1 LILSQAEAYLSAWT
15 AETLVP
21 VINATGVILHT
32 NLGRA
37 PLSEASLRAIEEV
50 SRNYSNLEYDLVKGQ
65 RGSRLSHAESILQ
78 KLTGGEAAMVVNN
91 NASAVLLLLA
101 ALANKKKV
109 VISRTQLVEIGG
121 GFRVPEVMRQSGAK
135 LVEVGATNKV
145 RVLDYAEALE
155 QPTALV
161 MRAHRSNFKI
171 VGFTEEPELRDLVE
185 VAHKANVPVVDDLGS
200 GALLDTAK
208 YELAH
213 EPTIQESLA
222 AGVDLVCFSGDKL
235 LGGPQAGILVGR
247 KDLMDK
253 LKKHPLARALRAD
266 KTCLAALNATLLH
279 YLKGEAEREVPI
291 WRMIAQTPDEIRAR
305 AETWRKALGQG
316 EVVESEST
324 VGGGSLPEESLRT
337 FVVSLQVAS
346 PDRFLR
352 KLREQNPPIIARTE
366 KDLVLFDPRTV
377 LPAQEAL
384 MLKSLQKELYE
395 I

>member
-1 LILSQAEAYLSAWT
+1 
-15 AETLVP
+15 
-21 VINATGVILHT
+21 
-32 NLGRA
+32 
-37 PLSEASLRAIEEV
+37 
-50 SRNYSNLEYDLVKGQ
+50 
-65 RGSRLSHAESILQ
+65 
-78 KLTGGEAAMVVNN
+78 
-91 NASAVLLLLA
+91 
-101 ALANKKKV
+101 
-109 VISRTQLVEIGG
+109 
-121 GFRVPEVMRQSGAK
+121 
-135 LVEVGATNKV
+135 
-145 RVLDYAEALE
+145 
-155 QPTALV
+155 
-161 MRAHRSNFKI
+161 
-171 VGFTEEPELRDLVE
+171 
-185 VAHKANVPVVDDLGS
+185 VDDLGS